1 MLSLFV
7 VVVIFTLHFPGLLHS
22 FNIVSPK
29 KKKSF
34 SGYNYLMDNVHYIVT
49 VLNIIRQKIQN
60 TFSAMTLKKID
71 KYINVR

>member
-1 MLSLFV
+1 
-7 VVVIFTLHFPGLLHS
+7 
-22 FNIVSPK
+22 
-29 KKKSF
+29 
-34 SGYNYLMDNVHYIVT
+34 MDNVHYIVT